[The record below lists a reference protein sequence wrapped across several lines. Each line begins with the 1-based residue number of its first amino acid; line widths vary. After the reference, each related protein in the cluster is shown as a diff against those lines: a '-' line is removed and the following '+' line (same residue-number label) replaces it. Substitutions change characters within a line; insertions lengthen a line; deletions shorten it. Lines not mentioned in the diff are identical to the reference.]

1 MVVTDRQR
9 RIVQEWAARVGA
21 TAPAAGDRT
30 RWVASP
36 AVPTSF
42 AAHLAAMDDER
53 LAGLLRRRPD
63 LCRRHHGP
71 PVWTFDDLADRA
83 GRWSSQAAVLVRLDR
98 FERAVLDLVLLNG
111 SQGTVAD
118 VVTVSGGVLDTAD
131 AAVGLD
137 ALAGVGLV
145 WFDDDG
151 RWHVAGQL
159 RSQYLHPCG
168 LGRPFERLAAKL
180 TKDQVVTIAD
190 HLYPVL
196 DVDAVVKDD
205 YVRAVADLLADR
217 RRVEAVLGSCPD
229 DELVDGYTAAVE
241 RACRCCR
248 WAGASGRRSAPGRA
262 TSARVCVVIRPTGW
276 PSGGCCCPPAAV
288 WPRSP
293 PRSGS
298 PSGAGAR
305 SRRSPGTRLR
315 WSGWPPARPAP
326 SPPPPRPQ
334 RWLRSTPSPGW
345 STPPRADRSRPTSRG
360 TWASGRCGPWPSSST
375 ATSATSP
382 GCSSCATWPTSSS
395 RTASPTAPGFAP
407 ATGRPPG
414 STPRRPSSGSP
425 SSTPGPPTTSSSDPP
440 AVATR
445 ADKPIGPIG
454 GGCSLLTG
462 VADARRRLLATLAD
476 LGEDTAAEP
485 ASLGDHL
492 GFLDPLYE
500 ATNPDLTGGG
510 TLGDVLAAE
519 ADLLGLRAAGGVAAP
534 ARAVAAGDWDRA
546 LADASALLPDVV
558 DQLLVQAD
566 LTVVAPGPVSAA
578 VTRGARHDG
587 RRGVPGRGH
596 HVAAQR
602 GVGAPGAGCRLHRR
616 HGPRGAREP
625 LGGGAAPTGALRRR
639 RRGPPPRP
647 PAGARSHGDHPLRRR
662 GPAHRGRRPPQAPRR
677 ARPARPDGRRGHRRR
692 PRPARPAP
700 GRRVPAG
707 ARGRR
712 RRGGGRR
719 PGCRRPRR
727 RTVQPAGDAARRRPD
742 AGHRGRRGRPAVVAT
757 VDADLARPATRRRR
771 PHRDPASTSG
781 R

>member
-1 MVVTDRQR
+1 MSSKGY
-9 RIVQEWAARVGA
+9 IVMCSPAVG
-21 TAPAAGDRT
+21 GQT
-30 RWVASP
+30 RWVASS

-71 PVWTFDDLADRA
+71 PVWTFEDLADRA

-131 AAVGLD
+131 AAAGLD

-145 WFDDDG
+145 WFDGDG

-241 RACRCCR
+241 REVPVLQVG
-248 WAGASGRRSAPGRA
+248 WSFGASLG
-262 TSARVCVVIRPTGW
+262 
-276 PSGGCCCPPAAV
+276 
-288 WPRSP
+288 
-293 PRSGS
+293 
-298 PSGAGAR
+298 
-305 SRRSPGTRLR
+305 
-315 WSGWPPARPAP
+315 
-326 SPPPPRPQ
+326 
-334 RWLRSTPSPGW
+334 
-345 STPPRADRSRPTSRG
+345 PRARYVGPGVRRDPADWLAERG
-360 TWASGRCGPWPSSST
+360 LLLPAGSGV
-375 ATSATSP
+375 AEI
-382 GCSSCATWPTSSS
+382 
-395 RTASPTAPGFAP
+395 P
-407 ATGRPPG
+407 AEVGLAFRGGRPI
-414 STPRRPSSGSP
+414 
-425 SSTPGPPTTSSSDPP
+425 PTITRHPP
-440 AVATR
+440 AVVGVAAGPPGTVAAATTAAAMAALDTVTGLVHAAEGGSIKANKSGGVGVR
-445 ADKPIGPIG
+445 AVRTLAKQLDRDERDVARLLELCDLADLVEPDRQPDGARVRPGERAATWLDAPPAEQWLALVHAWATSDQLIGPAGGRDAADKPIGPIG

-500 ATNPDLTGGG
+500 ATNPDVTGGG

-534 ARAVAAGDWDRA
+534 ARAVADGDWDRA

-578 VTRGARHDG
+578 VTRALGTMADVESRGGATTWRLSEASV
-587 RRGVPGRGH
+587 RRALDAGYTAGMVLEVLESHSVGELPQPVRYVVDD
-596 HVAAQR
+596 VA
-602 GVGAPGAGCRLHRR
+602 RR
-616 HGPRGAREP
+616 HGRLRVREATAIIRCDDEALLTEVAAHRKLRGV
-625 LGGGAAPTGALRRR
+625 LDLLAPTVA
-639 RRGPPPRP
+639 
-647 PAGARSHGDHPLRRR
+647 
-662 GPAHRGRRPPQAPRR
+662 
-677 ARPARPDGRRGHRRR
+677 
-692 PRPARPAP
+692 
-700 GRRVPAG
+700 
-707 ARGRR
+707 
-712 RRGGGRR
+712 
-719 PGCRRPRR
+719 
-727 RTVQPAGDAARRRPD
+727 
-742 AGHRGRRGRPAVVAT
+742 VAT
-757 VDADLARPATRRRR
+757 VDAPDLLDRLRAAGFLPVLEDAGGEVVAAGRAADDQDAGRSSRRAMLRAVARMRGTEVDEEDLPWWQRSTLTWHDPPPDVDGLIQTLRR
-771 PHRDPASTSG
+771 PEV
-781 R
+781 